1 MGQCNLVCV
10 CVCVRVCVCVCGA
23 SLDDWANGGSV
34 DAFFTYGMVL
44 VLWGVLLQGM
54 GMGFTDRIKLHCFT
68 EVKCQRGYTARI

>member
-1 MGQCNLVCV
+1 MCVCV

-44 VLWGVLLQGM
+44 VLWGVLL
-54 GMGFTDRIKLHCFT
+54 
-68 EVKCQRGYTARI
+68 